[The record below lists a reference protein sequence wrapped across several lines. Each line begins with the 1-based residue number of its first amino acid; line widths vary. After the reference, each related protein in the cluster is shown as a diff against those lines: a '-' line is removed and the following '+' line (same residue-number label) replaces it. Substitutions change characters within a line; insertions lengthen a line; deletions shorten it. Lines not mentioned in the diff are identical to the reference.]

1 MYIGDIMDIIK
12 ALYAREI
19 FDCRGLP
26 TIECVIT
33 LSSQEQVKASVPTG
47 QSRSSFEPN
56 YLYDADRFGGYGVL
70 NAVEIINTIIAP
82 ALISKEPDLVAMDQ
96 FLIDLDGTN
105 DKSKYGANT
114 LLAVSSAVCKAHA
127 VVEDMELYECIAY
140 LLDIQKV
147 SIPFGMFNIIN
158 GGRHA
163 DSGLSIQEVLI
174 VPIGAESFAHAYGM
188 ATMTFQ
194 MLKKMLHEYKLH
206 TLVGDEG
213 GFAPPIIKLEEV
225 LELVFAAIERAGF
238 AGQVVVGIDV
248 AVSQFFDPINNRY
261 NLQGQQYSSQELV
274 DWYISLIKQF
284 GIYSIED
291 GLADSDWAGWIYMTQ
306 KIGTQVQLIGDDLF
320 SSQIHRIA
328 QGIERGV
335 SNTVL
340 IKPSQ
345 VGTITETLQ
354 AIKLCLTYNLP
365 FVVSHRSGETNDTFI
380 ADLALGSNASYIK
393 AGGCSRGERVAK
405 YNRMIEIEQALM
417 SSSVDL
423 E

>member
-1 MYIGDIMDIIK
+1 MDIIK
-12 ALYAREI
+12 KLYAREI

-26 TIECVIT
+26 TIECIIT
-33 LSSQEQVKASVPTG
+33 LSSDEQVRASVPTG
-47 QSRSSFEPN
+47 QSRGSFEPK
-56 YLYDADRFGGYGVL
+56 YLYDSNRFEGYGVSK
-70 NAVEIINTIIAP
+70 AVEIINTIISP
-82 ALISKEPDLVAMDQ
+82 ALISKEPDLVAMDE
-96 FLIDLDGTN
+96 FLINLDGTD

-127 VVEDMELYECIAY
+127 AVEDMELYECIAY

-147 SIPFGMFNIIN
+147 SVPFGMFNIIN

-174 VPIGAESFAHAYGM
+174 VPIGAESFTQAHAM
-188 ATMTFQ
+188 ATMIFQ
-194 MLKKMLHEYKLH
+194 TLKKILQKYKLH

-225 LELVFAAIERAGF
+225 LDLVLTAIEHAGF
-238 AGQVVVGIDV
+238 AGQIVVGIDV

-261 NLQGQQYSSQELV
+261 NIQGQQYGSEELV

-291 GLADSDWAGWIYMTQ
+291 GLADSDWAGWVYMTQ

-320 SSQIHRIA
+320 SSQINRIA
-328 QGIERGV
+328 QGIEREV
-335 SNTVL
+335 ANTIL

-345 VGTITETLQ
+345 AGTITETLQ
-354 AIKLCLTYNLP
+354 AIKLCLTYNIP

-393 AGGCSRGERVAK
+393 AGGCIRGERVAK
-405 YNRMIEIEQALM
+405 YNRMIEIEQELM
-417 SSSVDL
+417 LASVDL

>member
-1 MYIGDIMDIIK
+1 MDIIK
-12 ALYAREI
+12 KLYAREI

-26 TIECVIT
+26 TIECIIT
-33 LSSQEQVKASVPTG
+33 LSSDEQVRASVPTG
-47 QSRSSFEPN
+47 QSRGSFEPK
-56 YLYDADRFGGYGVL
+56 YLYDSNRFEGYGVSK
-70 NAVEIINTIIAP
+70 AVEIINTIISP
-82 ALISKEPDLVAMDQ
+82 ALISKEPDLVAMDE
-96 FLIDLDGTN
+96 FLINLDGTD

-127 VVEDMELYECIAY
+127 AVEDMELYECIAY

-147 SIPFGMFNIIN
+147 SVPFGMFNIIN

-174 VPIGAESFAHAYGM
+174 VPIGAESFTQAHAM
-188 ATMTFQ
+188 ATMIFQ
-194 MLKKMLHEYKLH
+194 TLKKILQKYKLH

-225 LELVFAAIERAGF
+225 LDLVLTAIERAGF
-238 AGQVVVGIDV
+238 AGQIVVGIDV

-261 NLQGQQYSSQELV
+261 NIQGQQYGSEELV

-291 GLADSDWAGWIYMTQ
+291 GLADSDWAGWVYMTQ

-320 SSQIHRIA
+320 SSQINRIA
-328 QGIERGV
+328 QGIEREIA
-335 SNTVL
+335 NTIL

-345 VGTITETLQ
+345 AGTITETLQ
-354 AIKLCLTYNLP
+354 AIKLCLTYNIP

-393 AGGCSRGERVAK
+393 AGGCIRGERVAK
-405 YNRMIEIEQALM
+405 YNRMIEIEQELM
-417 SSSVDL
+417 LASVDL
-423 E
+423 V